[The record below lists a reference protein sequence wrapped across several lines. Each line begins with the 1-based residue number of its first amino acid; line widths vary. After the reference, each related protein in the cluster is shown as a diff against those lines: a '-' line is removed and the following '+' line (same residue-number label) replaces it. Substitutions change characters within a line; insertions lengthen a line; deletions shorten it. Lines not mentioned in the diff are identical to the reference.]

1 MTNYSLSLSR
11 SFAYR
16 LPKCSPK
23 LDLVKNINKKKKSF
37 LLEVGC
43 YDSSKKHKGYTEI
56 QNRFGKAKELT
67 EDKIQLAIQ
76 TYEMVD
82 KHIRRLDSELS
93 RLENELKEKQ
103 MTLANEECKK
113 RGRGREKKGQSLFNP
128 KNLIKDADLEKSKKK
143 QKLVHET
150 TLTSTTT
157 NSTLLGSEV
166 LDMPVDPN
174 EPTYC
179 VCHQVSYGE
188 MIGCDNLDCPI
199 EWFHLPCIGISYPPK
214 GKWYCPICTES
225 LKKKV
230 GKKKEKV

>member
-1 MTNYSLSLSR
+1 M
-11 SFAYR
+11 
-16 LPKCSPK
+16 
-23 LDLVKNINKKKKSF
+23 
-37 LLEVGC
+37 
-43 YDSSKKHKGYTEI
+43 KKHKGYSEI
-56 QNRFGKAKELT
+56 QDRFTKARELT
-67 EDKIQLAIQ
+67 EDKIQLAMQ

-103 MTLANEECKK
+103 MTLANEESKK

-128 KNLIKDADLEKSKKK
+128 KHLIKDDQDKSKKK
-143 QKLVHET
+143 QKLIHDA

-157 NSTLLGSEV
+157 NSSLLGSEV

-188 MIGCDNLDCPI
+188 CDPVLLSFID
-199 EWFHLPCIGISYPPK
+199 FL
-214 GKWYCPICTES
+214 ES
-225 LKKKV
+225 LDKFRRILIIF
-230 GKKKEKV
+230 GTTSQLLNTH